1 MGKARKNLSKEKEAT
16 LFEMLD
22 YLCSKVDFG
31 KSFLDSTA
39 IVCINK
45 LFIEL
50 RKDKKKFD
58 LN

>member
-1 MGKARKNLSKEKEAT
+1 MAKPKKDLLKEDKAT
-16 LFEMLD
+16 LEEMFD

-39 IVCINK
+39 IVCMNK

-50 RKDKKKFD
+50 RKDERKFD